1 MTCIQS
7 WLPSFV
13 ACCTLLLTTFL
24 PGCGSCPAVLEKRT
38 DFDTRLEAEKRQ
50 GPHLRIEISTDT
62 INDALNRQISKAR
75 ARDLNLPGLGQ
86 VARYAGRYE
95 LKLRRLEVRFNKTKE
110 TALIL
115 HIGLRKGS
123 DEILQFRMQAAAPIR
138 LSKDKKKA
146 TLSFRADLFKRV
158 EVVPSSGASDALAK
172 HLRSLLPSSVRRF
185 IPKRDV
191 ARIARGVISS
201 LSKAL
206 YNEIRERILSPMGE
220 IAKFQ
225 FRLPDVP
232 IEEVAIVTVDNTLA
246 FEVRTTWHAHGLSP
260 LKRSKIKKGRMR
272 LSLSADSLA
281 ELGNW
286 GMYTGKIPNRYDMNG
301 KPTVDGTFA
310 AGLRWERSKK
320 RPLKV
325 HLWSTSEENLW
336 GCMYLQAGA
345 RPRLSLKKQR
355 LKVGFSNG
363 KLETL
368 VGPPL
373 VNEVADILGI
383 SDQAF
388 GYSKKLALR
397 QKLSIGDQKFSINVR
412 AVSLEASVLAF
423 DLDLR

>member
-1 MTCIQS
+1 MGHMKRWS
-7 WLPSFV
+7 PYFG
-13 ACCTLLLTTFL
+13 ACFTVLLTAMLT
-24 PGCGSCPAVLEKRT
+24 GCGSCPAVVEKRS
-38 DFDTRLEAEKRQ
+38 DFDSRIEVAKRQ
-50 GPHLRIEISTDT
+50 GPHLRIEVSTAT
-62 INDALNRQISKAR
+62 INDALNRQISKTSAR
-75 ARDLNLPGLGQ
+75 GLTLPGLGE
-86 VARYAGRYE
+86 VAQYAGRYE
-95 LKLRRLEVRFNKTKE
+95 LKLRRLEVRFDKTKE

-115 HIGLRKGS
+115 HVGLRKGK
-123 DEILQFRMQAAAPIR
+123 DEILQFRMQASAPIR
-138 LSKDKKKA
+138 LSKDKKQA

-158 EVVPSSGASDALAK
+158 EVMPSSGASDALAK

-185 IPKRDV
+185 VPKREV
-191 ARIARGVISS
+191 ARIARRAISS

-206 YNEIRERILSPMGE
+206 YNEIRARILSPLGE

-232 IEEVAIVTVDNTLA
+232 IEEVAIITVDNTLA
-246 FEVRTTWHAHGLSP
+246 FEVRTNWHAHGLPP

-301 KPTVDGTFA
+301 KAKVDGTFS

-325 HLWSTSEENLW
+325 HLWSTSEENLL
-336 GCMYLQAGA
+336 GCMYIQAGA
-345 RPRLSLKKQR
+345 RPRLSLNKQR

-373 VNEVADILGI
+373 VNEVAGILGI

-388 GYSKKLALR
+388 GYSKKLALK
-397 QKLSIGDQKFSINVR
+397 QKLSVGDQKFSVNVR
-412 AVSLEASVLAF
+412 EVALDESVLAF